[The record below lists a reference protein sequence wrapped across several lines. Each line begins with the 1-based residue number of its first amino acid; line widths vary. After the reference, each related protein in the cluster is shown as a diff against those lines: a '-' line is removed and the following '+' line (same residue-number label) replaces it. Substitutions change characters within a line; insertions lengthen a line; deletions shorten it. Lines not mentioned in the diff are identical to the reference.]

1 MNGLEVAIC
10 GGGPGGL
17 AAALALQDSG
27 HRVTVFERAAQFLRV
42 GADVNLTPNAV
53 HALDGLGLGDALRA
67 VAARPTFR
75 ISRTWDTGEET
86 SRLPMSDAAEEH
98 YGAPQL
104 TIHRADLLKA
114 MEQRIPDT
122 SIALGHQA
130 TGVTHNIESGRP
142 IVQFANGVEFEA
154 DVVIAADGIHSAIR
168 TSTFGPDAPV
178 FTGLV
183 SFRSVIETASADVDD
198 LDAFT
203 KWWGPTGDQQIVV
216 FPLSHGT
223 ETFVFATAREDAWTE
238 ESWTT
243 PGDVEELRRMHA
255 DWHPEVR
262 ALLAACDSTMKSA
275 LHIRE
280 PMERWSTDS
289 VTLLGDA
296 AHPMVPFMAQ
306 GCCMAVEDAVVLGRC
321 LAEIQDRD
329 DIGPALGR
337 YEQARLGRTAKI
349 QRESSINEWMKGQGN
364 ADWLYGY
371 DAWNVPLAE

>member
-1 MNGLEVAIC
+1 MSGLTVAIC

-17 AAALALQDSG
+17 AAALALRAAG
-27 HRVTVFERAAQFLRV
+27 HEVMVFERASQFLRI

-67 VAARPTFR
+67 AAARPTFR

-86 SRLPMSDAAEEH
+86 SRLPMSDAAEEQ

-114 MEQRIPDT
+114 MEAQIPAT

-130 TGVTHNIESGRP
+130 TGVTTNADSGRP
-142 IVQFANGVEFEA
+142 TVHFANGVEFEA
-154 DVVIAADGIHSAIR
+154 DVVVAADGIHSAIR
-168 TSTFGPDAPV
+168 TSIFGPDAPV

-183 SFRSVIETASADVDD
+183 SFRSAIETSSVDVDE

-223 ETFVFATAREDAWTE
+223 ETFVFATARQDTWTE
-238 ESWTT
+238 ESWTS
-243 PGDVEELRRMHA
+243 PGDVEELRHMHA
-255 DWHPEVR
+255 DWHPDVR
-262 ALLAACDSTMKSA
+262 ELLAACDSTMKSA

-280 PMERWSTDS
+280 PMEHWSTDS

-306 GCCMAVEDAVVLGRC
+306 GACMAVEDAVVLGRC
-321 LAEIQDRD
+321 LAEIEDRD
-329 DIGPALGR
+329 RIGPALVR
-337 YEQARLGRTAKI
+337 YEHARLERTAKI
-349 QRESSINEWMKGQGN
+349 QRESSVNEWMKGQGD

-371 DAWNVPLAE
+371 DAWNVPLE